1 MNPIETNDLT
11 KYYSGGQ
18 VQALE
23 GLNLQ
28 VGGAQIFSLLGP
40 NGAGKTTLM
49 KLLLG
54 VCFPTR
60 GNARIFGKEIS
71 DHWSHSRLG
80 YLAENY
86 HFPDFLNAT
95 QVLYYYGKMSEVD
108 SMTLKERIPRLL
120 SLVKLEKWEKEK
132 IKKFSKGM
140 LQRLGIAQALINEP
154 DILFLDEPT
163 DGIDPIGRREVR
175 DLLLT
180 LKNQGKTIFLNSHL
194 LSEVERVSDEV
205 AILKNGRLIQ
215 KGRVEEF
222 IAVKDTYEIKIPNAT
237 EDLFPIC
244 QRLQIE
250 LRQHNGK
257 YLIEVDDAQHLNHF
271 IDKLREKK
279 VIIQAIIPHKI
290 TLEDFFIEVIEE
302 KEGESN

>member
-1 MNPIETNDLT
+1 VYPIETTDLT
-11 KYYSGGQ
+11 KYYSGGK

-23 GLNLQ
+23 GVNIQ
-28 VGGAQIFSLLGP
+28 VEGAQIFSLLGP

-49 KLLLG
+49 KILLG
-54 VCFPTR
+54 ACLPTR
-60 GNARIFGKEIS
+60 GSAKILGREIS
-71 DHWSHSRLG
+71 DHLSHSRLG
-80 YLAENY
+80 YLAENH
-86 HFPDFLNAT
+86 HFPDFLSAS
-95 QVLYYYGKMSEVD
+95 QVLYYYGKMSGVD
-108 SMTLKERIPRLL
+108 TVTLKERIPRMLEQ
-120 SLVKLEKWEKEK
+120 VKLEKWGREK
-132 IKKFSKGM
+132 IRKFSKGM
-140 LQRLGIAQALINEP
+140 LQRLGIAQALVNDP

-180 LKNQGKTIFLNSHL
+180 LKNEGKIIFLNSHL

-222 IAVKDTYEIKIPNAT
+222 IAVKDTYEIKVPAAA
-237 EDLFPIC
+237 EVLAPLC
-244 QRLQIE
+244 QRLQII
-250 LRQHNGK
+250 LRQQDGK
-257 YLIEVDDAQHLNHF
+257 NLIEVDDTRQLNHF
-271 IDKLREKK
+271 IDALREKE

-302 KEGESN
+302 KEGKIQ